1 MDDKKMPHKTQ
12 GFTWTTEDETLI
24 TYHAVYGDL
33 LVELGK
39 SEPRLVVVTADLGN
53 STRLQKFRE
62 AFPERY
68 INVGVA
74 EQNMIAV
81 AAGLAANGM
90 IPIVSSYA
98 VFASLRGAEFIR
110 ADLAYNRRNVK
121 ILATLAGFS
130 FGQGGPTHHS
140 IEDIALMRAI
150 PGICVIVPCDGLEVG
165 AALKAALY
173 HEGPV
178 YLRLGRSVEPA
189 VHQSIPADFR
199 IGKADLLRPGKDIS
213 IFACGPAVYYAL
225 SAAERAEKHGIS
237 VRVINMHTLK
247 PLDTEIILKAII
259 ETRRLITAEDHSVIG
274 GLGSA
279 VASVI
284 AESAMA
290 CRFKKLGHPDTFSPM
305 GIPEDLIHRA
315 GFDDDGM
322 LTAIS
327 QMMKQAI
334 PEDDWNDET
343 GIE

>member
-1 MDDKKMPHKTQ
+1 MPQKIQ
-12 GFTWTTEDETLI
+12 GFTWTIEDETLI
-24 TYHAVYGDL
+24 TYHAVYGDI
-33 LVELGK
+33 LVELGR
-39 SEPRLVVVTADLGN
+39 SEPRLCVVTADLGN

-68 INVGVA
+68 VNVGVA

-81 AAGLAANGM
+81 AAGLSANGM

-121 ILATLAGFS
+121 ILATLAGLS

-140 IEDIALMRAI
+140 VEDIALMRAI
-150 PGICVIVPCDGLEVG
+150 PGMTVIVPSDGLEAG
-165 AALKAALY
+165 AALKAAVA

-189 VHQSIPADFR
+189 VHQTMPECFG
-199 IGKADLLRPGKDIS
+199 IGRAMEMRPGKDVCVI
-213 IFACGPAVYYAL
+213 ACGPAVYYAMA
-225 SAAERAEKHGIS
+225 AAERAERHGIS

-247 PLDTEIILKAII
+247 PLDTEAIQSAAR
-259 ETRRLITAEDHSVIG
+259 ETRRIITAEDHSVIG

-279 VASVI
+279 VACVI
-284 AESAMA
+284 AESAIA
-290 CRFKKLGHPDTFSPM
+290 CRFVRLGHPDGFSPM
-305 GIPEDLIHRA
+305 GIPEDLIHWA

-322 LTAIS
+322 LGAVS
-327 QMMKQAI
+327 ALMKQAI
-334 PEDDWNDET
+334 PEDGWNDET
-343 GIE
+343 GIG